1 MRLIAGLGNPGAEYA
16 LTRHNVGW
24 DVVDRL
30 SARLDAGQPSVKFGG
45 DFWGPLNVGGERC
58 FLLKPHTYMN
68 ESGVAVG
75 SLARFYKISPAD
87 TLIVVDD
94 INLPVGR
101 MRFRVKGSAG
111 GHNGLKSVIAH
122 LGTLDFPRLRIGV
135 GACPANY
142 DLAGWVLGRFPVS
155 DRDVVD
161 EAIDRA
167 SVFCQFWCSE
177 KNVEKLMNRVNSL
190 SAKSLNGE
198 A

>member
-1 MRLIAGLGNPGAEYA
+1 MRLIAGLGNPGTEYA

-24 DVVDRL
+24 DVIDRL
-30 SARLDAGQPSVKFGG
+30 ADRLGALSPSTGFGG
-45 DFWGPLNVGGERC
+45 LFRGPLNVGGERC
-58 FLLKPHTYMN
+58 LLLKPTTYMN

-75 SLARFYKISPAD
+75 ALARFYKVVPAD

-101 MRFRVKGSAG
+101 MRFRPRGSAG

-122 LGTLDFPRLRIGV
+122 LGTQDFPRLRVGV
-135 GACPANY
+135 GACPPRY
-142 DLAGWVLGRFPVS
+142 DMAAWVLGRFS
-155 DRDVVD
+155 DRDRGVVD
-161 EAIDRA
+161 ELIDEA
-167 SVFCQFWCSE
+167 SAFCEFWCGE
-177 KNVEKLMNRVNSL
+177 KNFDKLMNRVNAY